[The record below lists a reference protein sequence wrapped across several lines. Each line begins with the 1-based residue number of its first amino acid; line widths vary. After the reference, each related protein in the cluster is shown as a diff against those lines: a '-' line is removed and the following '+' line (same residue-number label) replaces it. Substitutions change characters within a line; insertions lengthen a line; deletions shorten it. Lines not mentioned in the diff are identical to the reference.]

1 MENNLADLNASM
13 YTDLLAGR
21 PMELDALNGAVVRIG
36 QQIGV
41 ETPINDVIY
50 AMLKKF
56 QNGS

>member
-1 MENNLADLNASM
+1 
-13 YTDLLAGR
+13 
-21 PMELDALNGAVVRIG
+21 MELDALNGAVVRIG